1 MSTGLS
7 AITSQAV
14 KTAAATGTMAKPAQS
29 QQDKDRQT
37 IAQNFDQFLSL
48 LTTQL
53 RNQSPLDPLDANQ
66 FTQQLVQFSGVEQQ
80 LKTNDLLAKMAQ
92 SFGQGAG
99 GGGGKLNAASAASL
113 IGVQVSADASKQG
126 LSAVGDRGEH
136 RASFPVRTQS
146 NYTNYQVTISDDGGN
161 VVYSGAWNPPGTGDQ
176 TYVWDGRRTDGSKVD
191 TSKLYSI
198 QVTGE
203 LVADRRL
210 RSVMSSERS
219 GVVKSVDLSGSE
231 EMVTFGDY
239 TVPVSRIKKVASAG
253 V

>member
-14 KTAAATGTMAKPAQS
+14 KTAAATGTMSKPAQS

-80 LKTNDLLAKMAQ
+80 LKTNDLLAKMSA
-92 SFGQGAG
+92 SFGQGG
-99 GGGGKLNAASAASL
+99 GAGGKLTAASAASL
-113 IGVQVSADASKQG
+113 IGVQVSADASKQR
-126 LSAVGDRGEH
+126 LSPVGDAGEQ

-146 NYTNYQVTISDDGGN
+146 NYTDYQVSITDENGN
-161 VVYSGAWNPPGTGDQ
+161 SVYSGSWNPPGAGDQ
-176 TYVWDGRRTDGSKVD
+176 MYVWDGRRTDGSKVD
-191 TSKLYSI
+191 PSKTYTA
-198 QVTGE
+198 QVTGA
-203 LVADRRL
+203 LVADPRL

-219 GVVKSVDLSGSE
+219 GVVTSVDISGSE
-231 EMVTFGDY
+231 EMVTFGAF
-239 TVPVSRIKKVASAG
+239 TVPVSRIKRVAQAG